1 MSYLLETNKV
11 KVTVNVDLY
20 IALSWTHL

>member
-1 MSYLLETNKV
+1 MVFLNVLVKV
-11 KVTVNVDLY
+11 KVKVNLDLY